1 MAETSAPAATA
12 APTATS
18 PAPASPVAAAP
29 NSSSPVAAAAAPA
42 APAVAHPVET
52 GVLDADDGYDA
63 ADGESAY
70 GDVSPV
76 PGGQSEFV
84 QF

>member
-1 MAETSAPAATA
+1 MADTPVPAATA

-18 PAPASPVAAAP
+18 PVAAPTSPVPAAAG
-29 NSSSPVAAAAAPA
+29 AAPA

-70 GDVSPV
+70 GDVSQPINNHT
-76 PGGQSEFV
+76 
-84 QF
+84 

>member
-1 MAETSAPAATA
+1 MAETSTPAATA

-29 NSSSPVAAAAAPA
+29 NSPSPVA

-76 PGGQSEFV
+76 PGGQSELV

>member
-18 PAPASPVAAAP
+18 PAAAA
-29 NSSSPVAAAAAPA
+29 SPVAAAAAPA

-52 GVLDADDGYDA
+52 GVLDADDGYDT

-70 GDVSPV
+70 GDVSPTHK
-76 PGGQSEFV
+76 QSDPIHC
-84 QF
+84 